1 MTRITQ
7 LALTD
12 WKGETVESEQIDRLT
27 AYVGPSATGKTA
39 RLKALMYAF
48 MGHCGDGKRN
58 EDIAEYAGPTGAS
71 VRVAMADGFSFAR
84 AVEPNENGGW
94 TADIAIA
101 GTKRM
106 GVEKASGELR
116 SRFGDFSPALDPDEI
131 FRMKAEDSRDF
142 ILDLCQSANAYDA
155 DTICR
160 LVVLELL
167 YQHSNVGEATTKVYL
182 DKSYGTTPA
191 GCSLEQLRAMT
202 RELLTPRENEALREI
217 ESLILGDLSGAEGAN
232 EKISA
237 ALDHVQDFTSLAQK
251 DEKRGRLA
259 AEGLADRRNQTPAV
273 PGELDD
279 LKARVAELHARETEL
294 VAQIEKQTE
303 ADKHLDTLR
312 ARITQIEAD
321 LAARRLE
328 AEATL
333 DVESKRV
340 ALVKSADSDVGELGE
355 LHQTL
360 TRLRGMRDELVAEHE
375 SFRTMNEKRA
385 GLEAR
390 IADLRRQIEEV
401 QEIIGYET
409 REPVDLE
416 AEASR
421 LEEAPPDLKAAR
433 EALRQLD
440 QEDCSSRLVSIDVEL
455 GQTMQAL
462 AKKESEV
469 AGLTARV
476 EAMKAAPT
484 IRMLECLCEACKQ
497 SVHAIVADE
506 AAQLAEFSRRLVLAK
521 DVLGLLNH
529 RAGELR
535 DTHAQYSEIN
545 KRVAE
550 QRASK
555 RDEIH
560 RLERRQEADKARASD
575 LRSVAT
581 WIRKLEDRRIDR
593 VCLIEELASLPA
605 PAPSDLT
612 NKIAGLDSEIV
623 SVDAAAKELRDQIES
638 TKTELAKLDHDRAVH
653 DKRRAEAIEMVGA
666 LGLELTRTQDRIAA
680 VIAAAPNL
688 TIESMRTELA
698 VTRIDLETA
707 TDRVREKQAWI
718 DLERNYAETLAAA
731 EAKGTAYVIGGMA
744 VSALKK
750 VREHLMVELT
760 RPVTALMTEFL
771 ERYEPNLAA
780 FITLSKSGGKGG
792 AVFRL
797 GWIRNGRRI
806 SVRTISGGEKVV
818 LTAALAYAVTRL
830 KSPPLKLM
838 LVDACAAST
847 DILARLG
854 PALEWAAEE
863 FDNIVLAV
871 HPTVDRSVLDG
882 WLVHELEVAAEV
894 VAA

>member
-1 MTRITQ
+1 MTSITQ
-7 LALTD
+7 LALAD

-58 EDIAEYAGPTGAS
+58 EDVAEYAGPTGAS
-71 VRVAMADGFSFAR
+71 VRVVMADGFAFTRS
-84 AVEPNENGGW
+84 VDPNENGGW
-94 TADIAIA
+94 TSGIAID

-106 GVEKASGELR
+106 GVEKSAGELR

-142 ILDLCQSANAYDA
+142 ILDLCQSANTYDA

-167 YQHSNVGEATTKVYL
+167 YQHSSVGEATTKVYL
-182 DKSYGTTPA
+182 NKSFGATPES
-191 GCSLEQLRAMT
+191 CTLDQLRAMT
-202 RELLTPRENEALREI
+202 TELLTPRENEALREI

-279 LKARVAELHARETEL
+279 LKSRVDELHARETEL
-294 VAQIEKQTE
+294 AARIEKQTE
-303 ADKHLDTLR
+303 ADKHLETLR
-312 ARITQIEAD
+312 ARVTQIESD
-321 LAARRLE
+321 LEARRLE
-328 AEATL
+328 ADAKL

-340 ALVKSADSDVGELGE
+340 ALAKSADSDVGELSE

-360 TRLRGMRDELVAEHE
+360 TRLRKMRDELVGEYE
-375 SFRTMNEKRA
+375 SVRAVNEKRA

-390 IADLRRQIEEV
+390 IADLDRQIREIN
-401 QEIIGYET
+401 EIIGDEA
-409 REPVDLE
+409 RSPEELE
-416 AEASR
+416 SEAAR
-421 LEEAPPDLKAAR
+421 VEADSPDLQAAR

-440 QEDCSSRLVSIDVEL
+440 REDCSSRLTSIDVEL
-455 GQTMQAL
+455 GQTAQAL
-462 AKKESEV
+462 AKKEAEIT
-469 AGLTARV
+469 GLMARI
-476 EAMKAAPT
+476 EAMKTAPT
-484 IRMLECLCEACKQ
+484 IRMLEALCEACKQ

-506 AAQLAEFSRRLVLAK
+506 AAQLAEYTQRLGLAK
-521 DVLGLLNH
+521 DVEGLLNN

-535 DTHAQYSEIN
+535 AAHAQYSEFNQRI
-545 KRVAE
+545 AD
-550 QRASK
+550 QRAAK
-555 RDEIH
+555 RDEIN
-560 RLERRQEADKARASD
+560 RLERRQEADRARAGD

-581 WIRKLEDRRIDR
+581 WIRKLADRRRDR
-593 VCLIEELASLPA
+593 DRLARELAALPA

-638 TKTELAKLDHDRAVH
+638 TKAELAKLEHDQTAH
-653 DKRRAEAIEMVGA
+653 EKRRSEAVELVGA
-666 LGLELTRTQDRIAA
+666 LERELRHTRGRIADVTA
-680 VIAAAPNL
+680 SAPNL
-688 TIESMRTELA
+688 TIESMQTELEG
-698 VTRIDLETA
+698 VRRDLETA
-707 TDRVREKQAWI
+707 NARVREKQAWI

-731 EAKGTAYVIGGMA
+731 EAKGTAYQIGGMA

-771 ERYEPNLAA
+771 DRYEPNLAA
-780 FITLSKSGGKGG
+780 FITLSKGSGKGG

-818 LTAALAYAVTRL
+818 LTAAMAYAVTRL

-847 DILARLG
+847 DILDRLG

-882 WLVHELEVAAEV
+882 WLVHELESAAEV